1 MLYFNKLKIIS
12 EKNAKVGINSADI
25 NIEVKRRLIMNA
37 SIPKVASIDQKM
49 AFSDKEK
56 EPNRDS
62 TYTLLKSSPLFAQ
75 KSDIIELSPAA
86 IKKQEDEEKALRSI
100 SDNDTEKNVNGRQLT
115 EEEKREIEK
124 IRKNGRNVRR
134 RELVYRAVVGN
145 HVRGAA
151 SFQYDTGPD
160 GIKYAT
166 DGHTSIDTRPVINNP
181 EASIR
186 KAQAIKR
193 TKIDRS
199 VAVEI
204 DKMEREARQKLREEQ
219 RLDSE
224 DAAKT
229 INEEGSIDTTHQK
242 RLTPELHE
250 LV

>member
-1 MLYFNKLKIIS
+1 
-12 EKNAKVGINSADI
+12 
-25 NIEVKRRLIMNA
+25 MNA
-37 SIPKVASIDQKM
+37 AIPKTALIDREM
-49 AFSDKEK
+49 AFSHKEK
-56 EPNRDS
+56 EPGGNS
-62 TYTLLKSSPLFAQ
+62 TYTLLKSSPLFGQ
-75 KSDIIELSPAA
+75 KSDTVELSPAA

-100 SDNDTEKNVNGRQLT
+100 SDNNTEKNVNDRQLT

-134 RELVYRAVVGN
+134 RELVYRAIVGN
-145 HVRGAA
+145 HVRGAV

-160 GIKYAT
+160 GIKYAI

-199 VAVEI
+199 VAVEV
-204 DKMEREARQKLREEQ
+204 DKMEREARQKLREQQ
-219 RLDSE
+219 RQESE
-224 DAAKT
+224 DTTKT

-242 RLTPELHE
+242 RLNSELHE